1 MLICSEFAF
10 DCHFSPKSMH
20 GSSKRRISSIVKNWA
35 LFPARNQHTPG
46 RSLDTCARRH
56 RDERARTAR
65 RIHSGTP
72 ASYVS
77 IDRSVDQVSAPDAY
91 LFSVRLLQ
99 FFVEIEPL
107 FSKKAKNHTST
118 GGERAVNPVRQLD
131 HVLSHDHVGYEHH
144 DSDRR
149 EDKRI
154 FGHRLSSG

>member
-20 GSSKRRISSIVKNWA
+20 GSSKRRISLIVKNWA

-46 RSLDTCARRH
+46 RSSIPARDVIAINAH
-56 RDERARTAR
+56 ELHDKF
-65 RIHSGTP
+65 P
-72 ASYVS
+72 ASYIA
-77 IDRSVDQVSAPDAY
+77 IDRSVDHVSAPDAY

-99 FFVEIEPL
+99 FSVEIEPP
-107 FSKKAKNHTST
+107 FRKKAKNHTST
-118 GGERAVNPVRQLD
+118 GGESAVNPVRQLD
-131 HVLSHDHVGYEHH
+131 HVLSHHHIGYEHH